1 VHNLSRRNSSSTD
14 KGLDKREQKKNKE
27 KQSRAQH
34 AMVLHCFED
43 LLQNYINLECKNTQA
58 MGNGNEAGLEVVK
71 IDMYR
76 NVLALL
82 NHFVHRDHMHALQ
95 NNSLEQWQAEMRQI
109 VSSWHGSENLTFG
122 TWLDEGGG
130 RRFEACEHLR
140 GQKRCTRHNHPNW
153 LECRKERHRKKYQQR
168 VEQWRAEQGRQAQQ
182 QSQQQSQQQPQQR

>member
-1 VHNLSRRNSSSTD
+1 VHNISRRNSDSTD

-58 MGNGNEAGLEVVK
+58 MGNGNEAGLEIVK

-95 NNSLEQWQAEMRQI
+95 TNSLDQWQAEMRQI
-109 VSSWHGSENLTFG
+109 VSSWHGSDNLTFG

-130 RRFEACEHLR
+130 RRFDACDHLR
-140 GQKRCTRHNHPNW
+140 GQKRCTRHHHANW

-168 VEQWRAEQGRQAQQ
+168 IGQWRAEHHQQ
-182 QSQQQSQQQPQQR
+182 LQQRR